1 MGTVPA
7 FVLPDICYT
16 LPAASWRL
24 WLTARGNNESRLDPL
39 FQPSAV
45 LADPSGGQRCGRL
58 RGSCRQR
65 GETEIPPI
73 KLYGG
78 WAGREGAGRTRAE
91 ERRARAGDHQDKETC
106 FPWRELPRAQAG
118 GLHGEPFRGTRSP
131 PPPAPHWPPLLPASL
146 LRSLSRQGHPCPFA
160 CPSGPVHQGPSCPWA
175 ARQAPSAV
183 RLSVSGWSCCS
194 TA

>member
-1 MGTVPA
+1 MPA

-106 FPWRELPRAQAG
+106 FPWRELPRARAG

-131 PPPAPHWPPLLPASL
+131 PPPAPHWPPVATCLLAQVSFPPGPP
-146 LRSLSRQGHPCPFA
+146 LSF
-160 CPSGPVHQGPSCPWA
+160 
-175 ARQAPSAV
+175 
-183 RLSVSGWSCCS
+183 RLSIWPCAPGPQLPMGCPPGPLGCQAVSFWMVLL
-194 TA
+194 